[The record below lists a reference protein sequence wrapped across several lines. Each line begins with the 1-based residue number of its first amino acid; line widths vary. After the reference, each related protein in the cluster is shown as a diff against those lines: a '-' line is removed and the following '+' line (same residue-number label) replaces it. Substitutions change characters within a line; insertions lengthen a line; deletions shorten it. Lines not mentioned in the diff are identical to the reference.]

1 MSIEMF
7 NPGHFWTRFPPTYRS
22 REMKILADWI
32 MAGESGTVVSLPGA
46 GRATLLSY
54 LCQRPDVLQTYLR
67 HTDRQVV
74 LVPVD
79 LMNLPQHDLATLY
92 RTILRS
98 FYEIQQRFERT
109 TQIRIQ
115 DLYRRT
121 EAARDPFLPQS
132 ALRELLLSFQSQEIN
147 IGLVANRFDRFCAN
161 ATPQM
166 INTLRGLRDSF
177 KETLF
182 YIVSLPQE
190 IIYFSHLNNI
200 APLRHILDTN
210 VCWVGAL
217 NADDARQMIQYRTRH
232 LAESLNAQTMHQ
244 LVDHIVAITGGFPAF
259 IRVACDWWL
268 SVGNQAAEVDW
279 LDTLLQKQ
287 NMRHRLRE
295 LWNGITQEDQVVLS
309 ELARHQ
315 IRYGYSVGQEAG
327 SQSAAQKKVMQQF
340 EQQHAAL
347 LPRLAAKGVC
357 RHSKLGWRVNGRL
370 LTAYAA
376 ANVGQ
381 SRGKIWFDDVMGA
394 FFQGGKVL
402 ANLPPLG
409 RSVLQFL
416 AEHPYT
422 RHTHTALIEA
432 AWPDDVSKAG
442 VSTEALYQTIRS
454 IRKEIEPD
462 PASPLYIINWRGQ
475 PEGGYQFFPEG
486 RPVTHHYQQHV

>member
-1 MSIEMF
+1 MSTEMF
-7 NPGHFWTRFPPTYRS
+7 NPGRFWTRFPPTYRS
-22 REMKILADWI
+22 QEMKILAEWI
-32 MAGESGTVVSLPGA
+32 MAGESGTVVSLSGA
-46 GRATLLSY
+46 GRATLLGY
-54 LCQRPDVLQTYLR
+54 LCRRPDVLQTYLR
-67 HTDRQVV
+67 PTDRQVV

-79 LMNLPQHDLATLY
+79 LINLPHYDLATLY
-92 RTILRS
+92 RAILRS

-109 TQIRIQ
+109 TQTRIR
-115 DLYRRT
+115 DWYRRT
-121 EAARDPFLPQS
+121 EAAQDPFLPQS
-132 ALRELLLSFQSQEIN
+132 ALRELLIYFQGQETS
-147 IGLVANRFDRFCAN
+147 IGLVINRFDRFCES
-161 ATPQM
+161 ATLQM

-190 IIYFSHLNNI
+190 VVYLSHLESI

-210 VCWVGAL
+210 VCWVDAL

-232 LAESLNAQTMHQ
+232 LARSINAQTMHQ
-244 LVDHIVAITGGFPAF
+244 LVDYIVAITGGFPAF

-268 SVGNQAAEVDW
+268 SVGNQASEVDW
-279 LDTLLQKQ
+279 VDTLLQKQ

-295 LWNGITQEDQVVLS
+295 LWNGLTQEDQVVLS

-315 IRYGYSVGQEAG
+315 IRYEPGIEGEAEA
-327 SQSAAQKKVMQQF
+327 QSAVQKKGMQQF
-340 EQQHAAL
+340 EQQYTVL
-347 LPRLAAKGVC
+347 LPRLAARGVC
-357 RHSKLGWRVNGRL
+357 RYSRFGWRINGHL

-381 SRGKIWFDDVMGA
+381 SRGKIWVDAVTGA
-394 FFQGGKVL
+394 VFQGSKLL
-402 ANLPPLG
+402 ANLPPIG

-416 AEHPYT
+416 TEHPHT

-432 AWPDDVSKAG
+432 AWPDDVLKAG
-442 VSTEALYQTIRS
+442 VTTEALYQAIRN

-486 RPVTHHYQQHV
+486 RPVTHQYQP